1 MYPHERSLVK
11 RYKDRPFA
19 MLGINVKDTQS
30 LLEQLTKDEVV
41 TWKFWVDKPPA
52 YRIST
57 LYNIEG
63 YPTILLLDQ
72 RGVIREK
79 DIFDM
84 DVLDGAIEQLVREAE
99 EQKKSS

>member
-19 MLGINVKDTQS
+19 LLGIDINDPQAT
-30 LLEQLTKDEVV
+30 LHEITKEGIV
-41 TWKFWVDKPPA
+41 TWRFWVDKPPHPINRT
-52 YRIST
+52 YQ
-57 LYNIEG
+57 IEG
-63 YPTILLLDQ
+63 YPSLFLLDH

-79 DIFDM
+79 DVQNM
-84 DVLDGAIEQLVREAE
+84 DVLDEAIEQLVREAE

>member
-19 MLGINVKDTQS
+19 MLGINIKDSQS
-30 LLEQLTKDEVV
+30 VLDQLTKDEIV
-41 TWKFWVDKPPA
+41 TWKFWVDKPP
-52 YRIST
+52 YPINT

-63 YPTILLLDQ
+63 YPTIILLDH